1 MISNRQRLNYVL
13 DTLAE
18 SFPDDMILKSCN
30 CGADGGKQPQV
41 ATGQMTKRKLIEEAL
56 LEALGGASA
65 AGAASGPRTLTAVLD
80 GMSEAELAKLLSHL
94 PVAAIDQQLNDLAV
108 FLSRPTTLDEIITW
122 DKLYFPA
129 ASGSGP
135 VGRTQ
140 SSS

>member
-18 SFPDDMILKSCN
+18 SFPDDMVSKPCN
-30 CGADGGKQPQV
+30 CGADGGGKKPQR
-41 ATGQMTKRKLIEEAL
+41 AGGQMTKRKLIEEAL
-56 LEALGGASA
+56 LEALGGA
-65 AGAASGPRTLTAVLD
+65 AGAASGGGPKTLTVVLD

-122 DKLYFPA
+122 DKLYFPS
-129 ASGSGP
+129 ASGP
-135 VGRTQ
+135 AGRTQ